1 MFRFLKI
8 KKFVESINPRY
19 IVHFSNCWSSA
30 WWEEEIWVPINRKK
44 QLDGDKEYLD
54 FIESKYHFRP
64 NTYIISLLHEI
75 GHLQTETEDLSN
87 ARAVEYYALETAFD
101 DYAITKEEYYN
112 QYFQI
117 EAEILATNWAVNYY
131 KNNSE
136 IINKLIKD
144 LKLGG
149 NA

>member
-8 KKFVESINPRY
+8 KKFVESINPKY
-19 IVHFSNCWSSA
+19 TVHFSNYWSSA
-30 WWEEEIWVPINRKK
+30 WWEDTVWIPINRKK
-44 QLDGDKEYLD
+44 ELAGDKEYLD
-54 FIESKYHFRP
+54 FIEDRYHFRP

-75 GHLQTETEDLSN
+75 GHLETENGTISEG
-87 ARAVEYYALETAFD
+87 RAIKYYALEYAFNNYD
-101 DYAITKEEYYN
+101 ITKEEYYN

-117 EAEILATNWAVNYY
+117 EAEILATDWAVNYY